1 MKKKI
6 AVVLIPIIILL
17 CACGSDDSNTFAKV
31 MGVTDFNKAIK
42 ILGEPDSEEKSGAY
56 YNFKPFLGKTGS
68 FHVELRY
75 GELFGYSLKVFLSD
89 ENFPEYEKQCV
100 DYFTEKYGQA
110 EYREPDKYFSDW
122 EYTWNISDKSNF
134 RVSCWPKDKL
144 NPARIIVSYTP

>member
-56 YNFKPFLGKTGS
+56 YNYKPFLGKTGS

-75 GELFGYSLKVFLSD
+75 GELFGYSLKVTLSD
-89 ENFPEYEKQCV
+89 ENFSEYEKQCV
-100 DYFTEKYGQA
+100 DYFTEKYGPVEA
-110 EYREPDKYFSDW
+110 EIDPIVDNAWS
-122 EYTWNISDKSNF
+122 YTWNISDKSNF
-134 RVSCWPKDKL
+134 CVSCYPKTTV
-144 NPARIIVSYTP
+144 NPARIIVSYSP

>member
-17 CACGSDDSNTFAKV
+17 CACGSDDSNTFARV

-56 YNFKPFLGKTGS
+56 YNYKPFLGKTGK

-75 GELFGYSLKVFLSD
+75 GELFGYSLRVVLSD
-89 ENFPEYEKQCV
+89 DNFSEYEKQCV

-110 EYREPDKYFSDW
+110 EYGKFEDSSDW
-122 EYTWNISDKSNF
+122 NYTWNISDTSRF
-134 RVSCWPKDKL
+134 RVSCWPKDEL
-144 NPARIIVSYTP
+144 NPARIIVSYSP